1 MPRVIKHPDIRKG
14 EVLAAARALFFE
26 QGYDATSIDQV
37 IARAGV
43 SKGGFYH
50 HFASKDDLLEA
61 LAELVATQSLAAIS
75 DVLDDETLNAFE
87 RLDQF
92 LMRGRKLKIEQAPQ
106 MLAMFE
112 AVFRAE
118 NLLLYHRLHR
128 AVSRVMQV
136 PMTRIIAQGQAEGS
150 FAVAD
155 AEATAEIVLGL
166 ASTSYD
172 SVARLMRAREEPE
185 LSAAIDAF
193 ERRMMAQSV
202 AIDRLLGLP
211 DGRVRFIEPGFT
223 RALMAA
229 RPA

>member
-14 EVLAAARALFFE
+14 EVLAAARVLFFE

-75 DVLDDETLNAFE
+75 DVFEDDSLNAFE

-92 LMRGRKLKIEQAPQ
+92 LMRGRKLKIKQAPE
-106 MLAMFE
+106 MLGMFE

-128 AVSRVMQV
+128 AVSRVMRV
-136 PMTRIIAQGQAEGS
+136 PMTRIIAQGQAEGT

-211 DGRVRFIEPGFT
+211 DGSVRFIEPGFT

>member
-211 DGRVRFIEPGFT
+211 DGSVRFIEPGFT

>member
-136 PMTRIIAQGQAEGS
+136 PMTQIIAQGQAEGS

-211 DGRVRFIEPGFT
+211 DGSVRFVEPGFT